1 MVRRADLFGLLGTLV
16 ALAQFLAAASN
27 PKGEAYL
34 AGNAQKEGVVVTESG
49 LQYRVLIASTRP
61 GAKSPNA
68 TSECEL
74 MYRGTLIDGT
84 EFDSSYKRNQ
94 PAWFAPNKVVPGWT
108 EALQMMKE
116 GDKWE
121 LTVPSHLAYGNRQ
134 RGYHIKPG
142 SVLIFEVKLLSV
154 KRDNPLKDA
163 LSGNIGIDINALF
176 TLEMLPLWFMLAGA
190 AVYVRGLAAAE
201 VGPLGAELVSLEDAS
216 NNANPRV
223 FFDIEIGSKPAG
235 RIVMELFET
244 VVPVSTYKLARL
256 RSFFLM
262 AVLQHTV
269 ENFRCLCTGES
280 GMGKT
285 GKPLHFKGSGFHR
298 VIPGVMCQGG
308 DFTRGN
314 GKGGESIYGGS
325 FPDEWCA
332 ACQWMC
338 DRSLATVCFHII
350 RNLETMHD

>member
-34 AGNAQKEGVVVTESG
+34 AENAQKEGVVVTESG

-74 MYRGTLIDGT
+74 MYRGRLIDGT

-94 PAWFAPNKVVPGWT
+94 PAWFAPNNVVPGWT

-134 RGYHIKPG
+134 RGYHITPG

-176 TLEMLPLWFMLAGA
+176 TLDMLPLWFMLAGA

-201 VGPLGAELVSLEDAS
+201 AGPPGAELVSLEEAS

-256 RSFFLM
+256 RSFFSDGRL
-262 AVLQHTV
+262 AAHRRKLSLPLHG
-269 ENFRCLCTGES
+269 RKWHGES
-280 GMGKT
+280 GKAAAFQRQR
-285 GKPLHFKGSGFHR
+285 LSSCHSGCHVPRWRFHARQWEGGR
-298 VIPGVMCQGG
+298 V
-308 DFTRGN
+308 D
-314 GKGGESIYGGS
+314 
-325 FPDEWCA
+325 
-332 ACQWMC
+332 
-338 DRSLATVCFHII
+338 I
-350 RNLETMHD
+350 RRQLPR